1 VGLLRRIPADLCSKS
16 LCEGVGEISTL
27 LNNRRFTNP
36 VSVTFGAIGWVG
48 ICCGTVVLVM
58 GERDPAL
65 GVYGLLPTL
74 LSLGILAAGGRL
86 WSQSDDQGSLAAY
99 VGVAFAS
106 AAGLIALVEVGSILL
121 FHLRH

>member
-1 VGLLRRIPADLCSKS
+1 
-16 LCEGVGEISTL
+16 
-27 LNNRRFTNP
+27 
-36 VSVTFGAIGWVG
+36 
-48 ICCGTVVLVM
+48 M

-74 LSLGILAAGGRL
+74 LSSGILAAGGQL

>member
-1 VGLLRRIPADLCSKS
+1 MD
-16 LCEGVGEISTL
+16 
-27 LNNRRFTNP
+27 
-36 VSVTFGAIGWVG
+36 
-48 ICCGTVVLVM
+48 
-58 GERDPAL
+58 ERGPAL

-86 WSQSDDQGSLAAY
+86 WSRSDDQGSLAAY